1 MDEITIMRIR
11 EINLRISKE
20 EAKIINANTQLKEV
34 KIQLNKLKED
44 K

>member
-11 EINLRISKE
+11 EINSRILTQ
-20 EAKIINANTQLKEV
+20 EAKIINATNQLKEL
-34 KIQLNKLKED
+34 KSQLKKLKED

>member
-20 EAKIINANTQLKEV
+20 EAKIINANNQLKEL
-34 KIQLNKLKED
+34 KSQLKKLKEN